1 MHQGDKVHRTVRR
14 LLFVTRATGAA
25 RDEQLG
31 EHKTF
36 LKASRWV
43 YSRAATGRGA
53 GCAGC
58 PLTTRHTARTQ
69 REQLRERL
77 SHALARAETTLTEL
91 RRERALEAEAGH
103 SQTKARRSGN
113 SCGDDRIRTQIDHLT
128 RMTTETRRSRA
139 DECTIAGS
147 RAEQSLTIGAERRLC
162 TDLRGTDSNDEA
174 VPATRKSGPYVARRN
189 PRPCR
194 RQGGQPSSGI
204 TDLHA
209 QCLEGEE
216 SSSEWGWGLPDH
228 A

>member
-1 MHQGDKVHRTVRR
+1 MHVDRGWLEEGITLGQSAVSDESLVRSQSDEPMHQGDKVHRTVGR

-43 YSRAATGRGA
+43 CSRAATGRGA
-53 GCAGC
+53 GCARC
-58 PLTTRHTARTQ
+58 PLTTRHTAKTQ
-69 REQLRERL
+69 CGQLRERV
-77 SHALARAETTLTEL
+77 SYALARAKTTLTEL
-91 RRERALEAEAGH
+91 RRERAPGGRRGH
-103 SQTKARRSGN
+103 SQIKARRSWN
-113 SCGDDRIRTQIDHLT
+113 SL
-128 RMTTETRRSRA
+128 A
-139 DECTIAGS
+139 K
-147 RAEQSLTIGAERRLC
+147 GAERRLR

-174 VPATRKSGPYVARRN
+174 APATRKSGPHVARRN

-194 RQGGQPSSGI
+194 RQGGQPCSGI
-204 TDLHA
+204 TDLLA
-209 QCLEGEE
+209 QCLEEEE